1 MDTNIL
7 SCAKCGHILS
17 ETAEACAYCGTAV
30 TSVDSPSQPDAQAP
44 GQTEQPVEPPPL
56 PADDSPPV
64 LDMTDELTTAPA
76 LSGGKSEAESSSQSQ
91 SEETRRI
98 INESAAN
105 AATNAEPGSEDPPS
119 ENETL
124 FEFQLPDDELIVEFE
139 ADETAKDPEPTS
151 VADTG
156 SAGLKKPE
164 LEPDTS
170 SDQDEIVDLEQHA
183 AEAVAEVIP
192 LADKVTAKA
201 ATDDSPGLPQTP
213 VLEVSG
219 EDPSESETLGAD
231 ILELVADEA
240 SEPETTQDEPPEDIT
255 LADESA
261 FEEKAENSPDLTP
274 DGSVIEDGE
283 LEAVILTSDDEVQ
296 AGTPSSP
303 ENIEEAVKTE
313 APEKPVELAAP
324 TAEVAA
330 KSEDSSTPDEAQA
343 KADAI
348 QKQTEAHASLE
359 AVKIEKAA
367 QGLAEAQNKDKA
379 TSEATLLKEQKIARS
394 KAQVLKIQKQKLAKA
409 QALKLK
415 KAALV
420 KAQALKKQQEAQT
433 GIEKANTET
442 ATGSTMAQS
451 MEANTKMMGLLKKYE
466 GQAIGINYDNSA
478 DIKEAEL
485 VEANDEFF
493 SVFVKD
499 QNLNYSHPLKTILTI
514 IEGQDGV
521 ETGTAAQKAKFKAV
535 VKVYPLVLF

>member
-1 MDTNIL
+1 VENRL
-7 SCAKCGHILS
+7 AKVLAS
-17 ETAEACAYCGTAV
+17 NPANR
-30 TSVDSPSQPDAQAP
+30 VD
-44 GQTEQPVEPPPL
+44 EE
-56 PADDSPPV
+56 
-64 LDMTDELTTAPA
+64 
-76 LSGGKSEAESSSQSQ
+76 SGIRWNG
-91 SEETRRI
+91 EEI
-98 INESAAN
+98 VQSAASWFPIRKRLEGEHGIGQEMELLGRDAN
-105 AATNAEPGSEDPPS
+105 GMKDTTIPAIEHGKMDVWGLGIQLSVPIGLAAARLTQEPEIAR
-119 ENETL
+119 TL
-124 FEFQLPDDELIVEFE
+124 IL
-139 ADETAKDPEPTS
+139 
-151 VADTG
+151 G
-156 SAGLKKPE
+156 
-164 LEPDTS
+164 
-170 SDQDEIVDLEQHA
+170 EIVDLEQHA

-261 FEEKAENSPDLTP
+261 FEEKAENPPDLTP

-283 LEAVILTSDDEVQ
+283 LEAIILTSDDEVQ

-348 QKQTEAHASLE
+348 QKQTEAHASLA